1 MLTSTNAAPSIL
13 IVDDSVENLKLLSTL
28 LMDDYKIKVAKSGE
42 KAIEIAKQEPQ
53 PDLILMDIMMPGM
66 GGYETCK
73 ALKEDTSTQ
82 SIPLI
87 FLTALNEATDETMG
101 FKVGGA
107 DFITKPYNPDVVKA
121 RVNTQLELRRE
132 RQKAD
137 ALLKILLPE
146 QVISDLI
153 HKGRHVPEIHEN
165 VSILFCDFVDF
176 TKIASLLS
184 PEALIDE
191 LSSIFSEFDEICK
204 RNHTTRIKTIGDAY
218 MAVSGMN
225 DNDWDHAD
233 HLVQCGIEFIRFLN
247 ERNKHNKQK
256 WRCRIG
262 IHSGRVIGGIVGK
275 TRFVYDVMGDSVNIA
290 ARVESN
296 SQAMMVAITEATQL
310 QLKKEYSVKSLGA
323 INLKGKGE
331 TILFLVDPMLN
342 DDML

>member
-1 MLTSTNAAPSIL
+1 MLTTTYAAPSIL

-73 ALKEDTSTQ
+73 VLKEDASTQ

-146 QVISDLI
+146 KVISDLI

-191 LSSIFSEFDEICK
+191 LSTIFGEFDEICK
-204 RNHTTRIKTIGDAY
+204 RHHTTRIKTIGDAY

-247 ERNKHNKQK
+247 ERNKHNIQK

-296 SQAMMVAITEATQL
+296 SQAMMVAITEATQQ
-310 QLKKEYSVKSLGA
+310 QLKEEYSMKSLGV

-331 TILFLVDPMLN
+331 TLLFLVDPMLN
-342 DDML
+342 EVMA